1 MADEQQFVSDA
12 PSAGA
17 GSGGGGSG
25 SGDAPKHRKGK
36 LRHKPSRRVRENE
49 KKAPQ
54 TELDALEAI
63 KVLKGFKAP
72 KFDQSVE
79 VCMYLGIDTK
89 HADQMVRGS
98 VSLPH
103 GIGKQKRV
111 IAFCDESV
119 VDEAK
124 AAGAIEAGG
133 PGLVEKI
140 EKGWMDFD
148 VAVASP
154 EMMRVIAKLGRVLG
168 PKGLM
173 PSPKAGT
180 VTKNVAEAVRDYAA
194 GKLEYRADKAG
205 NVHAVIGKMSFPDEH
220 LAENYAHF
228 IKTIEGARP
237 SAARGTYVKRVALS
251 GTMTP
256 GVRVRYEV
264 VEVEK

>member
-1 MADEQQFVSDA
+1 MADEQPTVAAAAAQ
-12 PSAGA
+12 
-17 GSGGGGSG
+17 
-25 SGDAPKHRKGK
+25 GDAPKHRKGK
-36 LRHKPSRRVRENE
+36 LRHKPSRRVRENV
-49 KKAPQ
+49 KAAP
-54 TELDALEAI
+54 TAELDALEAI
-63 KVLKGFKAP
+63 KALKGFKAP

-79 VCMYLGIDTK
+79 VCMYLGIDPK
-89 HADQMVRGS
+89 HADQIVRGS

-111 IAFCDESV
+111 IAFCDEGV
-119 VDEAK
+119 VAEAK

-133 PGLVEKI
+133 QDLVEKI

-180 VTKNVAEAVRDYAA
+180 VTKNISEAVKDYAA

-205 NVHAVIGKMSFPDEH
+205 NIHAIIGKMSFGDDQ
-220 LAENYAHF
+220 LVENYAHF
-228 IKTIEGARP
+228 VKTIEDARP
-237 SAARGTYVKRVALS
+237 SAAKGQYVKRIALS

-256 GVRVRYEV
+256 GVRVRYETA
-264 VEVEK
+264 EGEN